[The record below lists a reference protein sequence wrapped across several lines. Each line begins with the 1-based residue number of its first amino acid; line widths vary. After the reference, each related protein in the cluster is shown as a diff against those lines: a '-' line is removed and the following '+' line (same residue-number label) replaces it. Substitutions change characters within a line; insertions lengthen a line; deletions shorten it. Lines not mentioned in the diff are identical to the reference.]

1 MIDHE
6 KALIYF
12 QNLYLIAVID
22 KKLAKE
28 EINFLVQIAQQMG
41 ISVRESTNIMM
52 NSQTIELQ
60 IPETEEERINQ
71 LQDIISLMMIDKRIH
86 EKEYE
91 LCSKFA
97 ETLGLD
103 KKAFDLLIL
112 NIVTN
117 K

>member
-12 QNLYLIAVID
+12 QNLYLIAIID
-22 KKLAKE
+22 KKLARE
-28 EINFLVQIAQQMG
+28 EIDFLVKIAQQMG
-41 ISVRESTNIMM
+41 ISVRESTDIMM
-52 NSQTIELQ
+52 KSQVIELQ

-71 LQDIISLMMIDKRIH
+71 LEDIISLMMIDKKIH

-91 LCSKFA
+91 LCRKFA
-97 ETLGLD
+97 ETLRLD
-103 KKAFDLLIL
+103 KKAFDMLIL